1 MSTTE
6 SKFRLLQL
14 EKKRIKLL
22 KEKEETWR
30 LKRRAIWLESGDENT
45 KFLQAY
51 AKGRKNVNTIWHL
64 KDQDENMETSFEGMS
79 TQGKTTSRISL
90 KKSTKLQ

>member
-1 MSTTE
+1 LSTTK

-22 KEKEETWR
+22 KEKEETQR

-45 KFLQAY
+45 KLFQAY
-51 AKGRKNVNTIWHL
+51 TKGIKIVNTIWHL
-64 KDQDENMETSFEGMS
+64 KYQDVNMETTFEGMP
-79 TQGKTTSRISL
+79 TQ
-90 KKSTKLQ
+90 